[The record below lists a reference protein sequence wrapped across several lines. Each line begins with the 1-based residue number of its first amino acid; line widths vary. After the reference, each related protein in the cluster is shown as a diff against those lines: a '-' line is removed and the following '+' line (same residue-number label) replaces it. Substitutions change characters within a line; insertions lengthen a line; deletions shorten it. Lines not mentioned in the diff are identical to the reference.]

1 MLVAMLLVAWRLASG
16 PVSIGFLTPYLETAL
31 DDVYQGVF
39 DITVED
45 TILTWAGWERTLD
58 IRVVNVQS
66 KLASGDVI
74 ATIPEISISL
84 SVEAL
89 LKGVVAPRSIEFFG
103 PSLKVQRSAD
113 GRFALGLDS
122 STTSNTKAQNTDS
135 FVESILLVMLKDTD
149 PHSSLTYLKYISVA
163 AAELTYEDTA
173 LGTTWYAPSANAK
186 IVRVEDG
193 LKAELDLNLQIGDT
207 LSQVA
212 VEGTYSLTGQRVDL
226 GVSFEDLRPAEFAS
240 VSSQLNFLQALDLPL
255 TGTLTLSIEK
265 GGGLEGVGFDLVGG
279 KGHITLPVPLAIE
292 LGALDW
298 AQRLGVMG
306 LELKGRYEGVGDVF
320 NITDFNIE
328 VAPGEKLYV
337 PAPLDHE
344 IALETLST
352 KFAYVGA
359 TGQLNVDNLNLGFGK
374 TFGNLKTD
382 LSGTLVKNQDGA
394 MLIDLKGLVKNVR
407 YDDLPTLWP
416 KNLGADVR
424 TWVME
429 SLSDGIVDRASIDVT
444 LDYDDNKGIQLKSLS
459 GDIISHGLTVNYIST
474 MPRVYNA
481 KGRATFNQKEFNITI
496 EKGTSDGGLEIKRG
510 TVNLVKLQEDMQWAE
525 INLDIDGPV
534 PAILKLIDAEP
545 LRFASG
551 LGMDAATATGMAS
564 GNVNLKLPL
573 KNDLVASEVEVLVSA
588 DLTQAGLLGVI
599 FDKDISD
606 SDLKVVVDNNGLA
619 VSGNAKLGQ
628 VPVQLKWDHDF
639 RPNALFADR
648 YEVSGYIENILNL
661 GSLGIHVSDVLARY
675 MSGGA
680 EVNINHTTLS
690 DGRQSL
696 SARIDLANVVLSA
709 PQLGWEKASGVPGT
723 AVLEMRIE
731 DNVLSEISKFSVS
744 APDMDISGSVSFLEG
759 GVLERV
765 NLDTMRSGL
774 TDVQGS
780 LIPLGS
786 DEWEV
791 VLRGDRLDARVLWD
805 EFLGKGQTASTD
817 QKPEESENNTDLI
830 LHAAVDIR
838 SLLISKDQVVQD
850 LIGTVYRD
858 RGLWRKMDISGV
870 VGQNGTVEVMLGTAE
885 DGVRYLSITSDDAGA
900 TLKTLDLHDNIL
912 GGKFNLKAAYT
923 RPGKKAPLEG
933 KITVENYAMLEA
945 PTFAKLIGVM
955 SLTGILDALQG
966 EGLNFDILDMPFKLE
981 DGVLELAHARASGP
995 TLGVTATG
1003 TVDMKNQVLDL
1014 KGTVVP
1020 AYAINALLGKI
1031 PLIGPLFTGGE
1042 EGGGLFAATYT
1053 MKGQGENVVI
1063 SMNPLSVLA
1072 PGVLRNIF
1080 TGTDKAKNVKA
1091 KPETELK

>member
-1 MLVAMLLVAWRLASG
+1 MLLVAWRLASG

-31 DDVYQGVF
+31 DDAYKGAF

-58 IRVVNVQS
+58 IRVVNVRS

-74 ATIPEISISL
+74 ATVPEISISL
-84 SVEAL
+84 SAKAL

-103 PSLKVQRSAD
+103 PSLKVQRAAD
-113 GRFALGLDS
+113 GHFAMGL
-122 STTSNTKAQNTDS
+122 TTNNPDTENSNGSDN
-135 FVESILLVMLKDTD
+135 FVESILVVMLKDTD
-149 PHSSLTYLKYISVA
+149 PHSSLTYLKHISVV
-163 AAELTYEDTA
+163 AAELTYEDIA

-186 IVRVEDG
+186 FVRVEDG

-207 LSQVA
+207 LSQVSI
-212 VEGTYSLTGQRVDL
+212 EGKYSLSKQRADL
-226 GVSFEDLRPAEFAS
+226 GLSFEDIRPSEFAS

-255 TGTLTLSIEK
+255 SGTLTLSIEK
-265 GGGLEGVGFDLVGG
+265 GGILEGVGFDLVGG
-279 KGHITLPVPLAIE
+279 DGHITLPVPLAVE

-298 AQRLGVMG
+298 AQRFGVTAID
-306 LELKGRYEGVGDVF
+306 LKGRYEGVGNVV
-320 NITDFNIE
+320 NITDLNLTTK
-328 VAPGEKLYV
+328 PGETLYL

-344 IALETLST
+344 LAFENLST
-352 KFAYVGA
+352 SLSYVGA
-359 TGQLNVDNLNLGFGK
+359 TGQLNVDHLRLDYGQGFGD
-374 TFGNLKTD
+374 LKTD
-382 LSGTLVKNQDGA
+382 ISATVVKNKNGS
-394 MLIDLKGLVKNVR
+394 MLIDLKGVAQNVR
-407 YDDLPTLWP
+407 YDDLPALWP
-416 KNLGADVR
+416 KTLGVDVR

-429 SLSDGIVDRASIDVT
+429 SLSAGIADRASIDVS
-444 LDYDDNKGIQLKSLS
+444 LDFDDKKGLQLKKVS
-459 GDIISHGLTVNYIST
+459 GNVTSHGLTVNYIST
-474 MPRVYNA
+474 MPRVKNA
-481 KGRATFNQKEFNITI
+481 KGHATFNDKEFNITI
-496 EKGTSDGGLEIKRG
+496 ETGTSDGGLKIKRG

-534 PAILKLIDAEP
+534 PAILKLIDSEP

-551 LGMDAATATGMAS
+551 LGMDAATATGFSS
-564 GNVNLKLPL
+564 GSLNLRIPL
-573 KNDLVASEVEVLVSA
+573 KNDLVASEVEVLVSTK
-588 DLTQAGLLGVI
+588 LTKAGLKGVI
-599 FDKDISD
+599 FDKDITQSTLD
-606 SDLKVVVDNNGLA
+606 VVVDNNGLA
-619 VSGNAKLGQ
+619 VKGTAKLGQ

-639 RPNALFADR
+639 RPNALFTDR
-648 YEVSGYIENILNL
+648 YEVSGYIEDVLNL
-661 GSLGIHVSDVLARY
+661 GALGIHVPDILSRY

-680 EVNINHTTLS
+680 EVNINHTALS

-709 PQLGWEKASGVPGT
+709 PELGWEKASGVPGT
-723 AVLEMRIE
+723 AVMEMRI
-731 DNVLSEISKFSVS
+731 DHNVLDEIPKFSVS
-744 APDMDISGSVSFLEG
+744 APDMDIAGSVSFLKG

-774 TDVQGS
+774 TDVTGS
-780 LIPLGS
+780 LIPLGG
-786 DEWEV
+786 DEWEI
-791 VLRGDRLDARVLWD
+791 VLRGDRFDGRVLWN
-805 EFLGKGQTASTD
+805 EFLGKGKAPTPKSEAKDTD
-817 QKPEESENNTDLI
+817 EKTELVI
-830 LHAAVDIR
+830 HAAVDIR
-838 SLLISKDQVVQD
+838 SLLVGQD
-850 LIGTVYRD
+850 KIIQDVIGSVYRD

-870 VGQNGTVEVMLGTAE
+870 VGKTGTVEVMLGTGE
-885 DGVRYLSITSDDAGA
+885 DQLRYLSITSDDAGA

-912 GGKFNLKAAYT
+912 GGKFDLKAAYT
-923 RPGKKAPLEG
+923 RPGKNAPLEG
-933 KITVENYAMLEA
+933 KVTVEDYAMLEA

-981 DGVLELAHARASGP
+981 DGVLELTHARASGP

-1003 TVDMKNQVLDL
+1003 TVDMSNQVLDL

-1042 EGGGLFAATYT
+1042 EGGGLFAAAYT

-1080 TGTDKAKNVKA
+1080 TGTDEVKDA
-1091 KPETELK
+1091 KPKPKPVEVK